1 MSFSLRNVRN
11 ACITKRDGGWE
22 LLTLP
27 ILSEKRKER
36 GTRNSKLK
44 PERRLKRGHP
54 PGVKTMNKPKR
65 TQIYFARFLARAEDS
80 SGGGCGPKGR
90 NTDHSVSRKHWAGGA
105 PFAGT
110 RRRCWDFQG
119 AASFV
124 LWRVRK
130 FDLASFRLTGP

>member
-65 TQIYFARFLARAEDS
+65 TQIYFAPFLARAEDS
-80 SGGGCGPKGR
+80 SGGGYFGEDASGFL
-90 NTDHSVSRKHWAGGA
+90 AGI
-105 PFAGT
+105 
-110 RRRCWDFQG
+110 
-119 AASFV
+119 
-124 LWRVRK
+124 
-130 FDLASFRLTGP
+130 LASIPEYLMLTIGLPRWAAAECRGSREQTGRFLYFDRDGFL